1 MHSPSYDAAED
12 ASGRMRYTWIEDED
26 LYRTRLDE
34 YLGKLR
40 ANGDTD
46 AAVAAQREAFNYQ
59 RTELRPG
66 FCSKQWSEPG
76 DMKPDNFPC
85 HTLLRDEWD
94 KSVNSDK
101 LRMRAEN
108 FVLKAFELLPPTVP
122 RSRRSCTY

>member
-46 AAVAAQREAFNYQ
+46 AAIAAQREAFNYQ
-59 RTELRPG
+59 RN
-66 FCSKQWSEPG
+66 K
-76 DMKPDNFPC
+76 
-85 HTLLRDEWD
+85 
-94 KSVNSDK
+94 
-101 LRMRAEN
+101 
-108 FVLKAFELLPPTVP
+108 
-122 RSRRSCTY
+122 